1 MFCSM
6 DFLELCR
13 QLIYFS
19 SSNTEIPLVLSK
31 VEYRDRQT
39 CFSTVLF
46 FFFLAEEGN
55 ILATLKAMLFILFSA
70 IMIPIGKYQTRKANI
85 YRMCQYAKSFSLS
98 AMEIFL

>member
-19 SSNTEIPLVLSK
+19 SSNTEIPLVLSR

-39 CFSTVLF
+39 CFSTF
-46 FFFLAEEGN
+46 FFFW
-55 ILATLKAMLFILFSA
+55 LKKA
-70 IMIPIGKYQTRKANI
+70 I
-85 YRMCQYAKSFSLS
+85 S
-98 AMEIFL
+98 